1 MPTETNEAV
10 PTVLARGKAL
20 ARGAVE
26 ERGVIA
32 AAFVAFLGVAILGPW
47 LTRIATPRTR
57 AQRLKDEASFQAEAF
72 RRRAKKSGMKARKAA
87 RKTAR
92 RLGGGRVERYV

>member
-1 MPTETNEAV
+1 MTGDIGSVAV
-10 PTVLARGKAL
+10 ARGKAL
-20 ARGAVE
+20 ARGAME
-26 ERGVIA
+26 ERGIIA
-32 AAFVAFLGVAILGPW
+32 AAFIAFLGVAILGPW
-47 LTRIATPRTR
+47 LTRMATPRTR

-72 RRRAKKSGMKARKAA
+72 RRRARKSGMKARKAT